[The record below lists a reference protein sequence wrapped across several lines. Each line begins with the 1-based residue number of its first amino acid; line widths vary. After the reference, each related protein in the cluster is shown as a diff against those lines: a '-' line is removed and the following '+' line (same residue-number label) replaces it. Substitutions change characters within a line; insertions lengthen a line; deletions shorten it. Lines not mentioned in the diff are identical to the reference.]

1 MCKKLCIIVD
11 SQLVHERQRKKSS
24 LEFRITILLER
35 VLEVINVCTDSVP
48 ADTLDVFD
56 FVGIA

>member
-11 SQLVHERQRKKSS
+11 GQLVHEGQREKSS

-35 VLEVINVCTDSVP
+35 VLEVINVCADSVP
-48 ADTLDVFD
+48 AHTLDVFD